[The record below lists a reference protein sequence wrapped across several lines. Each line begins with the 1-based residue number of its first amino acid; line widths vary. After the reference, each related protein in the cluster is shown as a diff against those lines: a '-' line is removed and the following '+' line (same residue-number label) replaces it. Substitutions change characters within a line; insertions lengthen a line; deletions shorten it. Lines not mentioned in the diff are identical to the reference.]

1 MQGEILEKFKE
12 VFTAKPARRLRGL
25 ARMEKALFTTKSTK
39 TTKGLLIQP
48 SKLRALRGEEGL
60 GTWDLQEPVALATHA
75 QIASLR

>member
-1 MQGEILEKFKE
+1 
-12 VFTAKPARRLRGL
+12 
-25 ARMEKALFTTKSTK
+25 MEKALFTTKSTK